1 MSNLNEE
8 DIAKALE
15 NESNI
20 EVLELLTEWEDLVD
34 ELTEKEIALFKWK
47 EIYNIKSLEIENN
60 TDFKSLYGKNNEK
73 IRKEHIK
80 NELSEWHYNIKD
92 LEFSI
97 DWISR
102 RISLLRETVKVK
114 RVLLEAERK

>member
-34 ELTEKEIALFKWK
+34 ELSETEIALFKWK
-47 EIYNIKSLEIENN
+47 EIYNIKALEIENN

-114 RVLLEAERK
+114 RVLLEAER

>member
-20 EVLELLTEWEDLVD
+20 KVLELLSEWEDLVD

-47 EIYNIKSLEIENN
+47 EIYNIKALEIENN

>member
-47 EIYNIKSLEIENN
+47 EIYAIKSLEIENN